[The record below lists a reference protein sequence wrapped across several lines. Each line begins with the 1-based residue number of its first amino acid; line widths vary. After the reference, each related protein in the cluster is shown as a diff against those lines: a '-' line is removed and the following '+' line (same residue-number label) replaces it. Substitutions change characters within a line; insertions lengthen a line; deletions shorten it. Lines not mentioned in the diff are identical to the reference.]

1 MRSAKLTI
9 FLFLLFAFSLTAQH
23 SVEAVKNP
31 NLPYQFWVHYP
42 DGYKNNPNKKYPL
55 LMFLHGRSL
64 QGTDLNRVKNYG
76 VIYEILRGLKLE
88 FIVVAP
94 QCQSGW
100 DNSKLIKILDYA
112 ENTYRVDKSKVYL
125 TGMSM
130 GGYGCWMFAGAYP
143 KRFAAIAPVCGGGLV
158 KDAKNL
164 CSIPHWVHHGDR
176 DNAVLISE
184 SEKMVNA
191 VRAAGNK
198 RVEFTIYK
206 NQGHDLHG
214 VYNNRMLY
222 DWFLKHSIENAPKDE
237 NANTNK
243 MSLEEQMIIDSIKDS
258 LIQSKTVVEEKK
270 KEDVN
275 TEKKVLVPKLTDDFK
290 NRNTQNNSNINPE
303 SPKKEGE

>member
-1 MRSAKLTI
+1 MRLLKPFLFACI
-9 FLFLLFAFSLTAQH
+9 FLSFKIFAQPNI
-23 SVEAVKNP
+23 EAVKNP

-42 DGYKNNPNKKYPL
+42 DGYKENPNKKYPFI
-55 LMFLHGRSL
+55 MFLHGRSL
-64 QGTDLNRVKNYG
+64 QGTDLNRVKSYG
-76 VIYEILRGLKLE
+76 VIYELLRGLKLE

-112 ENTYRVDKSKVYL
+112 ENTYRVDKSRVYL

-191 VRAAGNK
+191 IRAAGNK
-198 RVEFTIYK
+198 RVEFTIYR

-222 DWFLKHSIENAPKDE
+222 DWFLKHSIENAPKEDDV
-237 NANTNK
+237 NTGK
-243 MSLEEQMIIDSIKDS
+243 LSMEEQMIINSIKDS
-258 LIQSKTVVEEKK
+258 LIQSKTILEEKK
-270 KEDVN
+270 KEETS

-290 NRNTQNNSNINPE
+290 NRNTQNTE